1 MEPACIGTTFRHV
14 QPDYTATTTGQIGK
28 LALTN
33 AAALAT
39 AKYYV
44 INSQYEVFKCL
55 YNGEFPGRTA
65 PNPVYEP
72 KTSPSAGQGTY
83 AGGLFTEGA
92 DLEVSN
98 TAGYAW
104 KYMYTIPT
112 DDVLRFLSTNFLP
125 INLPT
130 ESTRSLLQHARS

>member
-1 MEPACIGTTFRHV
+1 MVSSQVE
-14 QPDYTATTTGQIGK
+14 
-28 LALTN
+28 LLLT
-33 AAALAT
+33 
-39 AKYYV
+39 
-44 INSQYEVFKCL
+44 
-55 YNGEFPGRTA
+55 
-65 PNPVYEP
+65 PVYEP

-130 ESTRSLLQHARS
+130 ESTRDTVAQAAVDGAIDVVLVEDAGSGLPNGTHYAPVNGDGQLAGGCLLYTSPSPRDLSTSRMPSSA